1 MLHKLETVST
11 PWRSGPFRVQAHRLL
26 FGQTYEDC
34 GIELRAFKPQS
45 RVFAISGAGYTA
57 RALAAAGH
65 RVTAVDI
72 DPDQLAYAKSRA
84 EGGPGRAGAA
94 ERLLAFGRRMA
105 RLAGWTQRKLVEFLD
120 LSDCARQIEYW
131 DERLDTPI
139 WRAAMDKLL
148 APRLLGLCYASPLAA
163 SLPDGFGR
171 RIRQRLRRGWASHPN
186 RSNPYA
192 AALMLRTAPV
202 DPGPSATP
210 IRFVCADAAEFLERC
225 PLSTYDAFALSNIGD
240 GASRE
245 YLRRLRNAVE
255 HASAP
260 NAVVVSRTFAEP
272 GMDTTTD
279 CAALDRS
286 MLWGVVNVGAIAI
299 FGEGGK
305 QCSIC

>member
-1 MLHKLETVST
+1 MLQRLETVST
-11 PWRSGPFRVQAHRLL
+11 PWRNGPFRVQAHPLF

-34 GIELRAFKPQS
+34 GIELRAFRPQS

-72 DPDQLAYAKSRA
+72 DPNQLAYAKSRA

-94 ERLLAFGRRMA
+94 ERVLAFGRGMA
-105 RLAGWTQRKLVEFLD
+105 RLAGWTERKLVEFLD

-131 DERLDTPI
+131 DDRLDTPI
-139 WRAAMDKLL
+139 WRGAVDILL
-148 APRLLGLCYASPLAA
+148 APRLLGLCYSAPLAA

-171 RIRQRLRRGWASHPN
+171 RIRQRLRRGWATHPN

-192 AALMLRTAPV
+192 AVLMLGTAPV
-202 DPGPSATP
+202 DPGRSATP
-210 IRFVCADAAEFLERC
+210 IQFVCTDAAEFLESC
-225 PLSTYDAFALSNIGD
+225 PPSTYDAFALSNIGD
-240 GASRE
+240 GASPE

-255 HASAP
+255 HAAAP
-260 NAVVVSRTFAEP
+260 NAVVVSRTFAEA
-272 GMDTTTD
+272 GSDSSTNWATH
-279 CAALDRS
+279 DRS
-286 MLWGVVNVGAIAI
+286 MLWGAVYAGSVTT

>member
-1 MLHKLETVST
+1 MLHRLETAST
-11 PWRSGPFRVQAHRLL
+11 PWRSGPFRVRAHRLL

-34 GIELRAFKPQS
+34 SIELRCLQTRRS
-45 RVFAISGAGYTA
+45 REVFAINGAGHTAA

-72 DPDQLAYAKSRA
+72 DPYQLAYAKSRA
-84 EGGPGRAGAA
+84 EGEPGRAGAA
-94 ERLLAFGRRMA
+94 ERLLAFGRSMA
-105 RLAGWTQRKLVEFLD
+105 RLAGWTQRKLLEFLD
-120 LSDCARQIEYW
+120 LSDCAKQIEYW

-139 WRAAMDKLL
+139 WRAAVDTLL
-148 APRLLGLCYASPLAA
+148 APRLLGLCYAAPLAA

-192 AALMLRTAPV
+192 AALMLGTAPV

-210 IRFVCADAAEFLERC
+210 IQFVCADAAEFLESC
-225 PLSTYDAFALSNIGD
+225 APSTYDAFALSNIGD
-240 GASRE
+240 GASQD
-245 YLRRLRNAVE
+245 YLRRLRNAVK

-272 GMDTTTD
+272 KDPAYRDKLG
-279 CAALDRS
+279 AALDAF
-286 MLWGVVNVGAIAI
+286 LCFGVP
-299 FGEGGK
+299 
-305 QCSIC
+305 

>member
-1 MLHKLETVST
+1 MLHRLETVST
-11 PWRSGPFRVQAHRLL
+11 PWRNGPFRVQAHPLI

-34 GIELRAFKPQS
+34 GIELCAFKPQS

-72 DPDQLAYAKSRA
+72 DPSQLAYAKSRA
-84 EGGPGRAGAA
+84 VGGRGGDGAA
-94 ERLLAFGRRMA
+94 ERLLAFGRGMA
-105 RLAGWTQRKLVEFLD
+105 RLAGWTHRKLVEFLD
-120 LSDCARQIEYW
+120 LSDCARQIQYW

-139 WRAAMDKLL
+139 WRVAVDTLL
-148 APRLLGLCYASPLAA
+148 APRLLGLCYSAPLAA

-192 AALMLRTAPV
+192 AALMLGRAPA
-202 DPGPSATP
+202 DPGRSATP
-210 IRFVCADAAEFLERC
+210 IQFVCADAAEFLERC
-225 PLSTYDAFALSNIGD
+225 PPSTYDAFALSNIGD
-240 GASRE
+240 GASPE

-255 HASAP
+255 HAAAP

-272 GMDTTTD
+272 GPDTSTNW
-279 CAALDRS
+279 AVLDRS
-286 MLWGVVNVGAIAI
+286 MLWGAVYAGAVTT

-305 QCSIC
+305 QCCIC

>member
-1 MLHKLETVST
+1 
-11 PWRSGPFRVQAHRLL
+11 
-26 FGQTYEDC
+26 
-34 GIELRAFKPQS
+34 
-45 RVFAISGAGYTA
+45 
-57 RALAAAGH
+57 
-65 RVTAVDI
+65 VTAVDI

-94 ERLLAFGRRMA
+94 EQLLAFGRGMA

-131 DERLDTPI
+131 DERLDTPV
-139 WRAAMDKLL
+139 WRAAVDTLL
-148 APRLLGLCYASPLAA
+148 APRLLRLCYAAPLAA

-192 AALMLRTAPV
+192 AALMLGTAPV

-210 IRFVCADAAEFLERC
+210 IQFVCADAAESLEGC
-225 PLSTYDAFALSNIGD
+225 PPSTYDAFALSNIGD
-240 GASRE
+240 GASQE

-255 HASAP
+255 HAAAP

-272 GMDTTTD
+272 GPDTTTNW
-279 CAALDRS
+279 AVLDRS
-286 MLWGVVNVGAIAI
+286 MLWGAVYAGAVTT

>member
-1 MLHKLETVST
+1 MLQRLETVST
-11 PWRSGPFRVQAHRLL
+11 PWRNGPFRVQAHPLL

>member
-1 MLHKLETVST
+1 
-11 PWRSGPFRVQAHRLL
+11 
-26 FGQTYEDC
+26 
-34 GIELRAFKPQS
+34 LRAFKPQS
-45 RVFAISGAGYTA
+45 RVFAIAGAGYTA

-72 DPDQLAYAKSRA
+72 DPEQLAYAKSRA

-94 ERLLAFGRRMA
+94 EQLLAFGRGMA
-105 RLAGWTQRKLVEFLD
+105 KLAGWSQRKLVEFLN

-139 WRAAMDKLL
+139 WRAAVDTLL
-148 APRLLGLCYASPLAA
+148 APRLLGLCYAAPLAA
-163 SLPDGFGR
+163 SLPDEFGR

-192 AALMLRTAPV
+192 AALMLGTAPV

-210 IRFVCADAAEFLERC
+210 IQFVCADAAEFLEGC
-225 PLSTYDAFALSNIGD
+225 PPSTYDAFALSNIGD
-240 GASRE
+240 GASQE
-245 YLRRLRNAVE
+245 YLLRLRNAVE
-255 HASAP
+255 HAAAP

-272 GMDTTTD
+272 GPDTTTNW
-279 CAALDRS
+279 AALDRS
-286 MLWGVVNVGAIAI
+286 MLWGVVYAGAITT
-299 FGEGGK
+299 FDERGK